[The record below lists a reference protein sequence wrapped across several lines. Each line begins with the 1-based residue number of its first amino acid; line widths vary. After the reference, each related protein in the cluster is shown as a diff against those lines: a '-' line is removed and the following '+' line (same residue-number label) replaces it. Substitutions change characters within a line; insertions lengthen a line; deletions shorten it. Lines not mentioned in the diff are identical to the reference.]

1 MSILSAIKGKSNGK
15 KYYSLKLFIVSTQGV
30 ETELSSLYGVSSVV
44 TMNCLNK
51 VPLAKLTLLDGNV
64 SEQIF
69 KGSDGNEFVPGNQVR
84 IKIRY
89 DELEETLFEGII
101 IKQRV
106 KQAAEGSTQLC
117 LDLKDPAVRLTAQ
130 RKNKI
135 FKDKTDVE
143 ILKAILDEYTQPN
156 SGIKNS
162 NIPTE
167 TDSSRVQK
175 HREMVQYFV
184 SDWDFMVSRADAIGR
199 VVHVENG
206 AIQITEPDYNQQ
218 PLTELGFGGNMYQ
231 FDLEL
236 SAVGQYEKVTA
247 RSFNSFDRKI
257 VSEEVASAISTDQGS
272 LSDSELS
279 KVLGVANFPMQH
291 AGQLGDPELKAWAYS
306 KLMRSKLD
314 RIKGTIKIDGWTKVK
329 PGVLVD
335 MEKISNK
342 FNGIAFVSGVMN
354 QFTTSSGWYTELQIG
369 FDQEWFSE
377 MHNNIVQEPASGLI
391 PSVNGLVIGNVISVD
406 NEDENDNNYWVK
418 VLIPLLNNEEEGV
431 WARVSGIGLGDNKG
445 IYFKPEVGDDVVL
458 GFLNDDPRQP
468 VVLGTLYS
476 HLFPPE
482 KTTEEDENDQK
493 IKGFFAR
500 NDFSLHFDENTDTV
514 TIETPKK
521 QKILISDEEDSST
534 AYIRMEDANGNSITM
549 DKDGIKI
556 YSEKDLTLEAKKN
569 INLKGVNV
577 SNTCSGSFEATGR
590 SGAKLEASGG
600 NTEVKGTLVMIN

>member
-1 MSILSAIKGKSNGK
+1 MSVLSAIKGKGNGK
-15 KYYSLKLFIVSTQGV
+15 KYYSLKLFIVSTVGV
-30 ETELSSLYGVSSVV
+30 EKELSSLYGISSVA
-44 TMNCLNK
+44 TINCLNK
-51 VPLAKLTLLDGNV
+51 IPSAKLTLLDGNV
-64 SEQIF
+64 SKQIF
-69 KGSDGNEFVPGNQVR
+69 EGSDGNDFIPGNQVR

-106 KQAAEGSTQLC
+106 KQTEEGSTQLC
-117 LDLKDPAVRLTAQ
+117 LDLKDVAIRLTAQ

-143 ILKAILDEYTQPN
+143 ILKTILEEYTKPS
-156 SGIKNS
+156 SGIKKVTV
-162 NIPTE
+162 PTE
-167 TDSSRVQK
+167 MDSSRVQK

-184 SDWDFMVSRADAIGR
+184 SDWDFIVSRADAIGR
-199 VVHVENG
+199 VVYVDNG
-206 AIQITEPDYNQQ
+206 AIQIAEPDYKQQ

-257 VSEEVASAISTDQGS
+257 VSEEVGNAISTDQGS
-272 LSDSELS
+272 LSDSDLS
-279 KVLGVANFPMQH
+279 KVLGVENFPMQH
-291 AGQLGDPELKAWAYS
+291 AGNLGDPELKAWAYS

-314 RIKGTIKIDGWTKVK
+314 RIKGTIKIDGWAKVK

-369 FDQEWFSE
+369 FDQEWFTE
-377 MHNNIVQEPASGLI
+377 MYNDIVQEPASGLV

-406 NEDENDNNYWVK
+406 TEAENDTNYWVK
-418 VLIPLLNNEEEGV
+418 VLIPLLNNSEEGV
-431 WARVSGIGLGDNKG
+431 WARVSGVGLGEKKG
-445 IYFKPEVGDDVVL
+445 VYFKPEVGDDVVL

-476 HLFPPE
+476 HLSPPE

-500 NDFSLHFDENTDTV
+500 NDFSIFFDENTDTV

-521 QKILISDEEDSST
+521 QKILISDKEDSST

-549 DKDGIKI
+549 DKDGITI
-556 YSEKDLTLEAKKN
+556 YSEKDLTFEAKKN